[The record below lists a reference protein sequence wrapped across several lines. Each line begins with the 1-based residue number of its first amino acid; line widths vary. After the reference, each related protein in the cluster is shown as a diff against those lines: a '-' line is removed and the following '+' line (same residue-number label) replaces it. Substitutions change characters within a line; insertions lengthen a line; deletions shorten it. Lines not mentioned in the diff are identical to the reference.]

1 MFEEIL
7 EYGIPIMI
15 AAAFVSFI
23 WAFILTAVKSP
34 EPLEENPIQSKI
46 DPNWIYPVPEPKESE
61 LTLCERSESHEIEPQ
76 TTAV

>member
-34 EPLEENPIQSKI
+34 EPLEENPIQSKT
-46 DPNWIYPVPEPKESE
+46 DPNRVYPMPALKESE
-61 LTLCERSESHEIEPQ
+61 LAFCERSESHEIEPQ

>member
-34 EPLEENPIQSKI
+34 GPLEEKPIQSKT
-46 DPNWIYPVPEPKESE
+46 DPKWVYPMPALKESE
-61 LTLCERSESHEIEPQ
+61 SAFCERSESHEIEPQ

>member
-34 EPLEENPIQSKI
+34 GPLEEKPIQSKT
-46 DPNWIYPVPEPKESE
+46 DLNRVYPMPALKESE
-61 LTLCERSESHEIEPQ
+61 SAFCERSESHEIEPQ

>member
-15 AAAFVSFI
+15 AAVFVGFI
-23 WAFILTAVKSP
+23 WAFILTAVRSP
-34 EPLEENPIQSKI
+34 EPLKEKPIHSKTGPNRI
-46 DPNWIYPVPEPKESE
+46 DPMPALKESDSAF
-61 LTLCERSESHEIEPQ
+61 CERSESHEIEPQ